1 MVWLDTIPVS
11 DSSKHH
17 ILCIPWFNLN
27 MKTVGW
33 TELNILGYFFVLS
46 EFLIGIFYLSLNYY
60 SRTENRQIF
69 THQGEVLC
77 HLLLLILCYIYS
89 HNSVYLFF
97 LKYLIC
103 ICSHFTKWFLSFVV
117 GLRRP
122 VDTTHDFH
130 FYFSVL
136 VFVFFTKVSTKIT
149 IRSM

>member
-1 MVWLDTIPVS
+1 M
-11 DSSKHH
+11 
-17 ILCIPWFNLN
+17 
-27 MKTVGW
+27 
-33 TELNILGYFFVLS
+33 LS

-60 SRTENRQIF
+60 SRTENRRIF

-97 LKYLIC
+97 LKCLIC

-122 VDTTHDFH
+122 VDTTDDFH

-136 VFVFFTKVSTKIT
+136 GFCLFHQSFHQNYNKKYVTSYCNFGGNLRDSCPFYCSDNL
-149 IRSM
+149 SESQYS